1 MKINAKQPFVDIG
14 KQETYEQFQQKK
26 SNLMVFEA
34 RQIFQLFRQITRFL
48 RNNGPLSKFSYRI
61 LHFLISII
69 NYKKMSP

>member
-1 MKINAKQPFVDIG
+1 
-14 KQETYEQFQQKK
+14 
-26 SNLMVFEA
+26 MVVEA
-34 RQIFQLFRQITRFL
+34 RQIFQFFRKITRFL